1 MVMMKNFTEN
11 LEEKKEKATQEE
23 LKLINILIGLHE
35 KYKFNDVQYDVS
47 IETSER
53 TILVCTGK
61 IGNLIGKQGTII
73 KELPKKNNKPVRI
86 IEKSKDVKKMAQD
99 LLGNTPVDSANKIYS
114 TEGEQNKIIIS
125 QKMPETKISE
135 LENILEK
142 ILETKTKIEINTK

>member
-1 MVMMKNFTEN
+1 MMKNFTEN
-11 LEEKKEKATQEE
+11 IEEKKEKATQEE

-73 KELPKKNNKPVRI
+73 KELAKKNNKPVRI